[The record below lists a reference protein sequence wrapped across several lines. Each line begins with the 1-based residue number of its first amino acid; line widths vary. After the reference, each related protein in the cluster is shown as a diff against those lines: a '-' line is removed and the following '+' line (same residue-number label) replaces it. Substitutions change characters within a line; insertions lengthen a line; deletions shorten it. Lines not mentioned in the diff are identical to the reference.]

1 MAGKTTKEEGIEV
14 GSGNV
19 YEDLG
24 YKDADGMARKSALV
38 HRIDAIIRD
47 RGMNQTQA
55 AEVLGVDQSD
65 LSKILRGQFR
75 SISLEKI
82 FSLLIRLGE
91 DITINVHTK
100 PLEEAREAQLLV
112 AFG

>member
-1 MAGKTTKEEGIEV
+1 MAGKATKKEEFEV

-38 HRIDAIIRD
+38 HRMEAIIRD
-47 RGMNQTQA
+47 RGMTQTQA

-82 FSLLIRLGE
+82 LSMLIKLGE

-100 PLEEAREAQLLV
+100 PIEEAREAHLLV

>member
-1 MAGKTTKEEGIEV
+1 MASKAIKEENFEI

-24 YKDADGMARKSALV
+24 YKDADVMARKSALV
-38 HRIDAIIRD
+38 HRIDTIIRD
-47 RGMNQTQA
+47 RAMTQTQA

-82 FSLLIRLGE
+82 FGMLIKLGE
-91 DITINVHTK
+91 DATINVHTK
-100 PLEEAREAQLLV
+100 PLEEAREAQLMV

>member
-1 MAGKTTKEEGIEV
+1 MAGKATTEEIFEV

-24 YKDADGMARKSALV
+24 YKDSDGMARKSALV

-47 RGMNQTQA
+47 RGMTQTQA

-82 FSLLIRLGE
+82 FSMLIRLGE
-91 DITINVHTK
+91 DVTINVHPK
-100 PLEEAREAQLLV
+100 PLGEAREAQLRV